1 MKFWPFKLVKDE
13 NSDRILI
20 EVIYKNEKKKLYIEE
35 ILALELKFLKKIATT
50 YLNQEIEDAVISIP
64 AYFNLVQRQIV
75 KDAAHIAGLNCLRL
89 VNDSVL
95 SAITYTFEIRPKNE
109 ENILVFDFGAG
120 HLNVALMALEDGL
133 IETVSIGGNNDL
145 GGEDFVKILMAHCI
159 NEFYK
164 KTDIDIKSSK
174 KAMRRIRDEFEKA
187 KRNLSSSNKAYIDID
202 SLFNGEDL
210 TLEITREKFEEL
222 CEPLFKHCLN
232 VVENVLKDGK
242 RTKSDIGEI
251 ILIGGSSRIPKIKS
265 MLKEYFN
272 SKEISQILNPQEAVA
287 VGAAIQAAIV
297 TDVNNDTISKLILLD
312 VYPFP
317 IGYETGEGIMSF
329 ISSRNSTFPLTKY
342 INASTTKD
350 NQTSISLGIFEGE
363 NQLCKDN

>member
-1 MKFWPFKLVKDE
+1 M
-13 NSDRILI
+13 
-20 EVIYKNEKKKLYIEE
+20 
-35 ILALELKFLKKIATT
+35 
-50 YLNQEIEDAVISIP
+50 
-64 AYFNLVQRQIV
+64 
-75 KDAAHIAGLNCLRL
+75 
-89 VNDSVL
+89 
-95 SAITYTFEIRPKNE
+95 
-109 ENILVFDFGAG
+109 
-120 HLNVALMALEDGL
+120 
-133 IETVSIGGNNDL
+133 
-145 GGEDFVKILMAHCI
+145 
-159 NEFYK
+159 
-164 KTDIDIKSSK
+164 
-174 KAMRRIRDEFEKA
+174 
-187 KRNLSSSNKAYIDID
+187 
-202 SLFNGEDL
+202 FNGEDL
-210 TLEITREKFEEL
+210 TLEITREKFEQL

-297 TDVNNDTISKLILLD
+297 TDVNNDTISELILLD
-312 VYPFP
+312 VYPYPFP

-329 ISSRNSTFPLTKY
+329 ISSRNSTFPFTKY